1 MTTTKNVSTLSAA
14 NVATLSGAFTRHT
27 HALSTNQSIGD
38 VVRKAF
44 IECGITPLELLP
56 AKHEL
61 FSGREGVRQAVID
74 LIGGSFPKQ
83 VTMLAK
89 KKPNDC
95 GNITCYLWSERNVS
109 TRTTVEIGDRSD
121 ELKKVGYKTEKEHR
135 SEWLKQ
141 PNSRLNDYRNSLAN
155 ALGVSLKVD
164 KPTEAS
170 EGEASEGEAVKVEKD
185 TVKVATTQLTNA
197 INAFQ
202 LIDFEGYT
210 TTLNVTN
217 TVKYMQ
223 ARLVELEAS
232 HIEPP
237 H

>member
-95 GNITCYLWSERNVS
+95 GNITCYLWSERNVP
-109 TRTTVEIGDRSD
+109 TRTTVEIADRSD
-121 ELKKVGYKTEKEHR
+121 ELKKIGYKTEKEHR

-155 ALGVSLKVD
+155 ALGISLKVV
-164 KPTEAS
+164 KPVV
-170 EGEASEGEAVKVEKD
+170 EGEEGSTKVEKD

-210 TTLNVTN
+210 TSLNVTN